1 MDLERLVTALREDL
15 AAVAALGDDATA
27 EAGARLAG
35 ALQNAVALRLLDALA
50 EAAREL
56 NAQLT
61 GGRVE
66 VRLVGQDPEL
76 VFVAE
81 EEPGATPPAEEAY
94 TARITLRLPEG
105 LKASVEA
112 AASREGVSTNT
123 WLVRAIARA
132 TGGGRTSR
140 SQNRLTGFAQD

>member
-1 MDLERLVTALREDL
+1 MDLARLVTALREDL
-15 AAVAALGDDATA
+15 AAVAALGDETTA

-35 ALQNAVALRLLDALA
+35 ALQNAVALRLLDALS

-56 NAQLT
+56 NAQLP

-81 EEPGATPPAEEAY
+81 EEGSAAPPAEEAY

-105 LKASVEA
+105 LKASVEV

-132 TGGGRTSR
+132 IGAGRTSR
-140 SQNRLTGFAQD
+140 SRNRLTGFAQD

>member
-1 MDLERLVTALREDL
+1 MDLSRFVNALREDL
-15 AAVAALGDDATA
+15 AAVAGLGDEATA
-27 EAGARLAG
+27 QAGARLAA
-35 ALQNAVALRLLDALA
+35 ALQNAVALRVLDALS

-56 NAQLT
+56 NAQLP

-66 VRLVGQDPEL
+66 VRLVGQDPEF
-76 VFVAE
+76 VFVADE
-81 EEPGATPPAEEAY
+81 ESEPAAPAEEAY

-105 LKASVEA
+105 LKVTVEA

-132 TGGGRTSR
+132 VGGRASR
-140 SQNRLTGFAQD
+140 SRNRLTGFAQD